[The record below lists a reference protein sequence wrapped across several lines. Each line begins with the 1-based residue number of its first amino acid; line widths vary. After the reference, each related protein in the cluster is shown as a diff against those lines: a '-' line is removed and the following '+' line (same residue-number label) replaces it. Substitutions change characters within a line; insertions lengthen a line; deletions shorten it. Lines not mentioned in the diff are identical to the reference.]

1 MIRRAPRISKKKRDA
16 IIKYFVMDLNATE
29 AAKLSGVHR
38 NTVNL
43 WYRHIREKIY
53 RSGRRAPRLFGEIE
67 MDQSEFGGRGRKRM
81 QVLLKRYAKVLPHA
95 AYLKRAKEIRK
106 EHKVMVFGILQRGG
120 NVYAHS
126 IKKADKQTLE
136 PIVRMVV
143 EPGSVIFT
151 DQWRG
156 FADLKLNQYTHK
168 TVNHSIEYVAKDGSH
183 INGIEAFWSFAKRR
197 TSQFN
202 GIARTTLQL
211 HIKECE
217 FRYNNKDVAKA
228 LKALLK
234 T

>member
-1 MIRRAPRISKKKRDA
+1 MIKRAPRISKKKRDA

-29 AAKLSGVHR
+29 AAKLSNVHR

-53 RSGRRAPRLFGEIE
+53 YASRRAPRLFGEVE

-106 EHKVMVFGILQRGG
+106 EHKVMVFGILQRNGT
-120 NVYAHS
+120 VYAHI

-143 EPGSVIFT
+143 EPGSVVYT

-211 HIKECE
+211 HIKECQ
-217 FRYNNKDVAKA
+217 FRYNNKDVGAA

-234 T
+234 